1 MLRHLSEA
9 EGDTPDSYC
18 LLNGK
23 VLGAKWEIGD
33 MIRDIKG
40 GYCLRPFRRN
50 PSRIAWEKS
59 LAETLGLIFCH
70 LQKEQM

>member
-23 VLGAKWEIGD
+23 MLGAKWEIGD
-33 MIRDIKG
+33 IIRDIKG
-40 GYCLRPFRRN
+40 GTVCDRFGATLR
-50 PSRIAWEKS
+50 
-59 LAETLGLIFCH
+59 G
-70 LQKEQM
+70 